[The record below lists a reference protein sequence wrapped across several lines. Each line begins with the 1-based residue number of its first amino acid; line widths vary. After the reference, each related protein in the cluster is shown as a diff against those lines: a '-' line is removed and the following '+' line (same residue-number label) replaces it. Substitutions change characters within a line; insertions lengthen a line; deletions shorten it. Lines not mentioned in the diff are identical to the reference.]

1 MLPDPLE
8 WVLDMLGFNWPHAD
22 EDKLIQCA
30 QVWRQ
35 FANEVAGH
43 QSRGNSAAGNV
54 LAANTGDA
62 IDGFSKTWEKFAD
75 GSGYFD
81 DARQAAEVIAFTL
94 EAAAALVIGMKIA
107 VITQLAILAAE
118 IIAAQAA
125 APFTLGLS
133 EIGAAAGTLATREI
147 VRRILKEV
155 AKQLLD
161 AIMEAAKEPVISALE
176 AMASSAEIT
185 GSLAASMMA
194 SSSC

>member
-43 QSRGNSAAGNV
+43 QSRGASAAGNV

-62 IDGFSKTWEKFAD
+62 IDGFTKTWEKFAD

-125 APFTLGLS
+125 AP
-133 EIGAAAGTLATREI
+133 
-147 VRRILKEV
+147 
-155 AKQLLD
+155 
-161 AIMEAAKEPVISALE
+161 
-176 AMASSAEIT
+176 
-185 GSLAASMMA
+185 
-194 SSSC
+194 